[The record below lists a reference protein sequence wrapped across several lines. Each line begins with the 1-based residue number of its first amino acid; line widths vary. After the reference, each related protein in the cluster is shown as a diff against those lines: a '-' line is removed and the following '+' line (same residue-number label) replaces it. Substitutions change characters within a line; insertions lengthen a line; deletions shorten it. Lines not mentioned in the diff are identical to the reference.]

1 MLVMM
6 IMMMIIIGIM
16 IVILMIVMM
25 NIVIMMI
32 VILNY
37 IGDAKIDDWDDDSY
51 VEKKDRNDNS

>member
-1 MLVMM
+1 MIVMM
-6 IMMMIIIGIM
+6 IMMMIIGIM
-16 IVILMIVMM
+16 IVILMIVM

-32 VILNY
+32 VIINY

>member
-1 MLVMM
+1 
-6 IMMMIIIGIM
+6 
-16 IVILMIVMM
+16 MIVMM